1 MPTQTELKKVRLSVS
16 NAVHSLTVLV
26 AHEEGLFREQGLDVE
41 ILKTPGSANVNTPI
55 RPEKIFDRPLEILYN
70 SGGMDQFRLCE
81 WGVMKRAVDGEGS
94 DQRPAKIVA
103 LGAAMSKFAIVTS
116 PDSSIVEPEQLAN
129 TEIAVTV
136 FNGSHFTTLKMLEGF
151 LRKDEIK
158 VISQERCRSGWKPYG
173 GANWRPVPSTSPGS
187 AWRRNKGSASS
198 WRVTPPVARLLAT
211 RWMDRLWQ
219 QILKP
224 KPRPRR

>member
-1 MPTQTELKKVRLSVS
+1 MATQTELKKVRLSVS

-41 ILKTPGSANVNTPI
+41 IVKTPGSANVNTPI

-81 WGVMKRAVDGEGS
+81 WGVMKRAADGEGS

-116 PDSSIVEPEQLAN
+116 PDSSIV
-129 TEIAVTV
+129 
-136 FNGSHFTTLKMLEGF
+136 
-151 LRKDEIK
+151 
-158 VISQERCRSGWKPYG
+158 
-173 GANWRPVPSTSPGS
+173 
-187 AWRRNKGSASS
+187 
-198 WRVTPPVARLLAT
+198 
-211 RWMDRLWQ
+211 
-219 QILKP
+219 
-224 KPRPRR
+224 